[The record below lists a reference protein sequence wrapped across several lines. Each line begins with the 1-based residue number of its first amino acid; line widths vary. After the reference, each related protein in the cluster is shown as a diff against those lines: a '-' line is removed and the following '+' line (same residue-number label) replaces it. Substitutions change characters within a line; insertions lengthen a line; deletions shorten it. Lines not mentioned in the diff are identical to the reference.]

1 MQGAGHTAG
10 VIDPGLAMPGLE
22 LLEFIQSGGPCHG
35 LLVWQHFQ
43 SKICRLMG
51 GMDEVN
57 IGISADFHQRL
68 YVVHGFIAGK
78 GCFVHRRVWL
88 EKHQ

>member
-1 MQGAGHTAG
+1 
-10 VIDPGLAMPGLE
+10 MPGLE
-22 LLEFIQSGGPCHG
+22 LLEFIHSGGPCHG

-68 YVVHGFIAGK
+68 
-78 GCFVHRRVWL
+78 
-88 EKHQ
+88 